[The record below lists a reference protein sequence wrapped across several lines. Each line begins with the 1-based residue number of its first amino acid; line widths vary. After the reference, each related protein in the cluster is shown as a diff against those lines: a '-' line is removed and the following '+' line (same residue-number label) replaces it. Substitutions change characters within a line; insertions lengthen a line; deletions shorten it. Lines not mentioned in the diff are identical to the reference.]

1 MYERILIPLDGS
13 KIGEAALPY
22 IEELV
27 SKLLPEPKIEVTLL
41 QVLATLTHWI
51 VSGEAT
57 ARVAYTEEEIR
68 QIQNKAVD
76 YLTKAGE
83 GLRSRGAIVRIKVR
97 TGRAAD
103 EIIKVADESKVDL
116 VAMSTHGRSG
126 IGRWAFGSVTDKVLQ
141 SGTAPI
147 LTVRAPKEAEQA

>member
-1 MYERILIPLDGS
+1 MYERILVPLDGS

-27 SKLLPEPKIEVTLL
+27 SKLQPEPKVEVTLL
-41 QVLATLTHWI
+41 QVVSSMAHWI
-51 VSGEAT
+51 IAGEAT
-57 ARVAYTEEEIR
+57 AKVAYTEEEMK
-68 QIQNKAVD
+68 QIQGKAMG
-76 YLTKAGE
+76 YLNRASE
-83 GLRSRGAIVRIKVR
+83 GLRNRGATVNVEVR

-103 EIIKVADESKVDL
+103 EIIKFADEMKVDL

-126 IGRWAFGSVTDKVLQ
+126 ITRWAFGSVTDRVLQ

-147 LTVRAPKEAEQA
+147 LTVRAPKEAE

>member
-1 MYERILIPLDGS
+1 MYERILVPLDGS

-27 SKLLPEPKIEVTLL
+27 SKLKPEPKVEVTLL
-41 QVLATLTHWI
+41 QVVSSMAHWI
-51 VSGEAT
+51 IAGEAT
-57 ARVAYTEEEIR
+57 AKVAYTEEEMK
-68 QIQNKAVD
+68 QIQAKALDYLNKAS
-76 YLTKAGE
+76 E
-83 GLRSRGAIVRIKVR
+83 GLRNRGAIVKVEVR

-103 EIIKVADESKVDL
+103 EIIKFADEIKADL

-126 IGRWAFGSVTDKVLQ
+126 ITRWAFGSVTDRVLQ

-147 LTVRAPKEAEQA
+147 LTVRAPKEAE

>member
-1 MYERILIPLDGS
+1 MYERILVPLDGS

-27 SKLLPEPKIEVTLL
+27 SKLQPEPKVEVTLL
-41 QVLATLTHWI
+41 QVVSSMAHWI
-51 VSGEAT
+51 IAGEAT
-57 ARVAYTEEEIR
+57 AKVAYTEEEMK
-68 QIQNKAVD
+68 QIQAKALDYLNKAS
-76 YLTKAGE
+76 E
-83 GLRSRGAIVRIKVR
+83 GLRNRGAIVKVEVR

-103 EIIKVADESKVDL
+103 EIIKFADEIKADL

-126 IGRWAFGSVTDKVLQ
+126 ITRWAFGSVTDRVLQ

-147 LTVRAPKEAEQA
+147 LTVRAPKEAE